1 MGHLPKLIED
11 LALILVTGAITTLI
25 FKKIKQPLVLGY
37 IIAGLLVGPH
47 LSITP
52 TVADKENIE
61 TLAEIGVIFL
71 LFSLGLEFSFKK
83 LIRVGGASTITAF
96 TEIIFIVT
104 AGYLAGKWMGWSKMD
119 SVFLGG
125 MLASS
130 STTIIIRAFE
140 EMGVKTKRYAN
151 VVFGVLVVEDIVVI
165 LLMVLLSTMSVS
177 QQFEG
182 GELLQTVL
190 KLLFF
195 LALWFI
201 MGIFLLP
208 TLLKKAKNL
217 INDETLLI
225 LSIGLCLGMVI
236 LATKVGFSAEL
247 GAFIMG
253 SIFAET
259 TSAEKV
265 EHIIKPVKDLFGA
278 VFFISVGMM
287 IDPAAMIEY
296 KWPVLIVTLLTVF
309 GKLFSTTLGAILS
322 GQTLKQSV
330 QVGMSMAQIGEFAF
344 IVATLGLN
352 LGVISNFLFPVAVG
366 ASAITTFTTPYLIKY
381 SEPFYNFLL
390 RILPQRFITAIE
402 NYSSGAQKIQ
412 AESTWK
418 KVLGSYIKIVFINAF
433 ILLALS
439 LLAFNVLVPFL
450 NKNIQGDTW
459 PGIVCLV
466 ALLGLGAPF
475 LLALMT
481 RKPDSMAYREL
492 WLDEKYSKGPLLI
505 IEVVRIIIGI
515 ALIGFWVDKSISA
528 KASVLLLVP
537 LAIAFLYLFSKRI
550 QRFYQRIEGSFLTNL
565 NARET
570 AALKNNAPEEMLKKT
585 ASLRSQLLPWSAGI
599 IDMEVNP
606 NADYIGKTLL
616 ELGWREKYGI
626 NLAYI
631 KRGKQLI
638 HAPGRYNKL
647 LPYDHAGIIATDE
660 QMQVFKPVF
669 ENADVT
675 ESENSEIA
683 NIVLQKIVVD
693 EYNRLKGLSIRESR
707 IREKTSGLVI
717 GIERSNER
725 ILNPDSSTVFEW
737 DDVVWLVVD
746 RNKFKSWQESLEKP
760 A

>member
-47 LSITP
+47 FSITP

-96 TEIIFIVT
+96 TEIVFIVT
-104 AGYLAGKWMGWSKMD
+104 AGYFAGKWMGWSKMD
-119 SVFLGG
+119 SIFLGG

-165 LLMVLLSTMSVS
+165 LLMVLLSTMAVS

-309 GKLFSTTLGAILS
+309 GKLFSTTIGAVLS
-322 GQTLKQSV
+322 GQSLKQSV

-381 SEPFYNFLL
+381 SEPFYNSLL
-390 RILPQRFITAIE
+390 RILPQRFVTAIE

-418 KVLGSYIKIVFINAF
+418 RVLGSYIKIVFINAF

-439 LLAFNVLVPFL
+439 LMAFNVLVPFL
-450 NKNIQGDTW
+450 NKNIQGNIW

-505 IEVVRIIIGI
+505 IEVVRIMIGI
-515 ALIGFWVDKSISA
+515 ALIGFWADKLISA
-528 KASVLLLVP
+528 RASVLLLVP
-537 LAIAFLYLFSKRI
+537 VAIAFLYLFSKRI

-570 AALKNNAPEEMLKKT
+570 AALKNNAPEEMLKKA

-626 NLAYI
+626 NVAYI
-631 KRGKQLI
+631 KRGQKLI
-638 HAPGRYNKL
+638 HAPNRYNKL

-660 QMQVFKPVF
+660 QMQMFKPVF

-717 GIERSNER
+717 GIERGNER

-746 RNKFKSWQESLEKP
+746 RNKFKNWQESLGNS